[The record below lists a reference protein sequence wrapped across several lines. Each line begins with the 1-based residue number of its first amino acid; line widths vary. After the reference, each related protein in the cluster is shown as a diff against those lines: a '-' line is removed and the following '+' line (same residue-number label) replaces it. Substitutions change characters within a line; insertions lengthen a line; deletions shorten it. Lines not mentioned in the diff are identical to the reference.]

1 MQIRESYKR
10 EFLESLRESPA
21 WDLFT
26 TQMLRYMNFIQ
37 DDVKFMMNGVAYK
50 TQLIKEYMD
59 SYSQLLK
66 QGQAYLIR
74 LDCNGVKIKPTNC
87 LISKDGITWKIEE
100 EVEKEFYITPSN
112 GDVNINDV
120 VFIAQEFFPN
130 HLSCNDMKQ
139 LLSVEGIFNENVTYS
154 SFDTVF
160 SATSP
165 YLLDYVL
172 KRAGVP
178 YRMEY
183 FFLDEAEV
191 ETKGSRTEIVREGIY
206 LKRAFLNQ
214 FYYKSDLILVPGKDY
229 IIVNDVEY
237 MIESVNNN
245 TVVTS
250 ANVAEGW
257 FTVKRTNYPVPLYDE
272 AVLSSTLELEFSDI
286 DLETARRVIKRV
298 TPVRCLQGFKGK
310 VDIRLYTTMT
320 LLAKAVVPFAYKRTL
335 VNLTDE
341 ISFMENQLL
350 YNGPRPIVENGI
362 RLIDVK
368 VANTQYEQI
377 ILE

>member
-26 TQMLRYMNFIQ
+26 TQMLRYMHFIQ

-172 KRAGVP
+172 KRAEVP

-229 IIVNDVEY
+229 IIVNGVEY

>member
-1 MQIRESYKR
+1 M
-10 EFLESLRESPA
+10 
-21 WDLFT
+21 
-26 TQMLRYMNFIQ
+26 
-37 DDVKFMMNGVAYK
+37 
-50 TQLIKEYMD
+50 
-59 SYSQLLK
+59 
-66 QGQAYLIR
+66 
-74 LDCNGVKIKPTNC
+74 
-87 LISKDGITWKIEE
+87 
-100 EVEKEFYITPSN
+100 
-112 GDVNINDV
+112 
-120 VFIAQEFFPN
+120 
-130 HLSCNDMKQ
+130 
-139 LLSVEGIFNENVTYS
+139 
-154 SFDTVF
+154 
-160 SATSP
+160 
-165 YLLDYVL
+165 
-172 KRAGVP
+172 
-178 YRMEY
+178 
-183 FFLDEAEV
+183 DEAEV

-250 ANVAEGW
+250 ANVSEGW